1 MKNKKSAEAC
11 THCHACQ
18 EQCEF
23 LKKYGIDIGD
33 TEQLEELAY
42 HCFLCG
48 KCTEVCPEGIDG
60 RAYILELR
68 RKQVE
73 KSGGTFEK
81 KGYGMLLK
89 EKRDYIYRNY
99 RHANGKSIL
108 FPGCNFPSF
117 YPKTTRKIV
126 NELKKYDIGVAYD
139 CCGKPMAELGME
151 SDEKRI
157 ISRIQSELSER
168 KIREVIMLCP
178 NCYTFLKPKLADV
191 KIISIY
197 EKLEELL
204 EYQIANSTDAI
215 VICGTTGEAST
226 LTHEE
231 HVETIRFAADYVKK
245 RVPVIAGTGSNCTE
259 TAIWLSQEAQKAGVD
274 GCLVVTPYYNKATQK
289 GLIQHYTAV
298 AKSVDLPIIMYNVPG
313 RTGCNIQPETAA
325 KLAKDVDN
333 IVAIKAATGNLAQES
348 KTMALAEGR
357 LDMYSGEDGLIVPL
371 MSIGAKG
378 VISVLS
384 NVAPKQTH
392 DICATFAA
400 GDVAKA
406 AQLQFKALELV
417 DALFC
422 EVNPIPVKH
431 ALNLMGWDMGP
442 LRSPLCEMEE
452 ANLERLKKA
461 MVNYGIL

>member
-1 MKNKKSAEAC
+1 MYIIIAVNSGKKDGMSVFTGAGVAIITPMKANGEVNYDKLG
-11 THCHACQ
+11 
-18 EQCEF
+18 EF
-23 LKKYGIDIGD
+23 LD
-33 TEQLEELAY
+33 
-42 HCFLCG
+42 
-48 KCTEVCPEGIDG
+48 
-60 RAYILELR
+60 
-68 RKQVE
+68 
-73 KSGGTFEK
+73 
-81 KGYGMLLK
+81 
-89 EKRDYIYRNY
+89 
-99 RHANGKSIL
+99 
-108 FPGCNFPSF
+108 
-117 YPKTTRKIV
+117 
-126 NELKKYDIGVAYD
+126 
-139 CCGKPMAELGME
+139 
-151 SDEKRI
+151 
-157 ISRIQSELSER
+157 
-168 KIREVIMLCP
+168 
-178 NCYTFLKPKLADV
+178 
-191 KIISIY
+191 
-197 EKLEELL
+197 
-204 EYQIANSTDAI
+204 YQINNSTDAI
-215 VICGTTGEAST
+215 IICGTTGEAST

-259 TAIWLSQEAQKAGVD
+259 TAVWLSKEAQKAGVD

-333 IVAIKAATGNLAQES
+333 IVAIKAATGNLAQET

-357 LDMYSGEDGLIVPL
+357 LDMYSGEDGLIIPL

-384 NVAPKQTH
+384 NAAPKQTH